1 VLRCDYLFG
10 YCGDYDSGANLKAT
24 QVVADPQAFGGAYMT
39 FARGGGQRLDYQ
51 LALCNAGWGPS
62 NGGCTNQAYRLI
74 VLVATKCPTCG
85 SVVVDVK
92 GWDHT
97 AGNGLPD
104 DTSAPTSYSHT
115 VSLTTHKGVL
125 HKQLV
130 FVPVPLGAAANETQ
144 LTITRASGTPRIEG
158 LWADE
163 AP

>member
-1 VLRCDYLFG
+1 
-10 YCGDYDSGANLKAT
+10 
-24 QVVADPQAFGGAYMT
+24 
-39 FARGGGQRLDYQ
+39 
-51 LALCNAGWGPS
+51 
-62 NGGCTNQAYRLI
+62 
-74 VLVATKCPTCG
+74 
-85 SVVVDVK
+85 
-92 GWDHT
+92 
-97 AGNGLPD
+97 
-104 DTSAPTSYSHT
+104 